1 MTATRWRIGGVLAAI
16 LLLVVTWFVVISP
29 GFQQASALE
38 TETVSQQD
46 ASQQLR
52 SRISLLKKQSAELP
66 AQEAKLAS
74 IQQRMP
80 ATAALPTL
88 LRNLTDVAA
97 SAHVTVSAVT
107 PGRPTA
113 IAQPAP
119 PAPPAPADTD
129 SSDTDSSDTDSTDAD
144 SSEADSSEDG
154 SGDSQDAAGATGAVS
169 GPTAQAMTLN
179 ITACGT
185 FAELRSYLR
194 ELESM
199 KRLTMVSTLSIAR
212 GSCAEGGAETDL
224 TASISASVFTL
235 PNATT
240 GSTTTT
246 EGSGDE

>member
-129 SSDTDSSDTDSTDAD
+129 SSDTDSTDAD

>member
-29 GFQQASALE
+29 TFEKASALE
-38 TETVSQQD
+38 AETVSQQD

-97 SAHVTVSAVT
+97 SAHVTVSSVT
-107 PGRPTA
+107 PGRPAA

-119 PAPPAPADTD
+119 PAPPAPDPSDAESDSESSSADDTD
-129 SSDTDSSDTDSTDAD
+129 AQDSSA
-144 SSEADSSEDG
+144 SS
-154 SGDSQDAAGATGAVS
+154 AGAPAVAAT
-169 GPTAQAMTLN
+169 GPTAEAMTLN

-185 FAELRSYLR
+185 FAQLRSYLR

-199 KRLTMVSTLSIAR
+199 KRLTMVSTLSVAR

-240 GSTTTT
+240 GSTATT
-246 EGSGDE
+246 EGSSDE